1 MAFSLWPA
9 SSLVFLLTFCG
20 WLPQAISGA
29 AIDFNR
35 EIRPI
40 LSDACFPCHGPD
52 ASARKAG
59 LRLDLRAVAVQP
71 AESGEV
77 AIRPNQAAQS
87 ELVRRIFSED
97 RDEVMPPRKSHRS
110 ISLRQ
115 KELLRDWINQGAPYA
130 EHWSFLPPKPAA
142 LPAVK
147 RPDWPRNPL
156 DFFTLARMEAE
167 GMSPAPE
174 AAKSTLIRRVTL
186 DLTGLPATISEVRD
200 FLADSSDQAY
210 ERVVD
215 RLMATRDYAERRAQ
229 DWLDLARYADTRGFS
244 DDTARSI
251 WPYRDWV
258 IRALQRNQPFDQ
270 FTIEQ
275 LAGDL
280 LPQPTTDQLIAT
292 GFHRNAPQAKGQTY
306 PSEEYRLKSV
316 VDRVNTTATVWL
328 GLTMGCAECHDHKFD
343 PISQADFYGT
353 FAIFNQIEHS
363 GEGFAQGGPHLS
375 IPSPEQA
382 KQKAEA
388 QAKLVALQAS
398 KALLQTQPGKDALA
412 QSAEA
417 ISLEKEL
424 AALIKQINQVEKAG
438 IHFPVMRERSIA
450 RDTFIHLRGNFL
462 TRGAKVAPGIPGFL
476 RAGDAEA
483 PRNRLEYA
491 RWLVSGKNPLVARVV
506 VNRFWQSYFGF
517 GLVRTPGD
525 FGLQGEWPTHP
536 ELLDWLAS
544 EFVRSGW
551 DMKAVHRL
559 IVSSATYRQSAVRRP
574 EDALRDVQNRW
585 LSSMPRVRLP
595 AEQIR
600 DQALA
605 VSGLLKQT
613 SNPKSFFPPQ
623 PSNYWEDRDLPGK
636 WTISAGDELH
646 RKSLFIYW
654 RRMALHPTMELL
666 DAPSRASCTPRRNSA
681 NIPTQALVTLNDP
694 IFVEAAKAFA
704 QRILDVGLADDR
716 ARMDWAFQTCLSR
729 HPEPAERD
737 QFLAFLE
744 RQAKPSPTDLP
755 ALWASVA
762 TILLNLDETLTRP

>member
-417 ISLEKEL
+417 ISLEKEI

-559 IVSSATYRQSAVRRP
+559 IVTSATYRQSAVRRP

-636 WTISAGDELH
+636 WTISTGDELH

-694 IFVEAAKAFA
+694 IFVEAAKALA
-704 QRILDVGLADDR
+704 QRVLDAGLADDR

-729 HPEPAERD
+729 HPESAERD

>member
-1 MAFSLWPA
+1 MAFSLWSA

-388 QAKLVALQAS
+388 QAKLAALQAS

-483 PRNRLEYA
+483 PRNRLDYA

-704 QRILDVGLADDR
+704 QRILDAGLADDR

>member
-388 QAKLVALQAS
+388 QAKLAALQAS

-704 QRILDVGLADDR
+704 QRILDAGLADDR

>member
-1 MAFSLWPA
+1 MAFSVWPA
-9 SSLVFLLTFCG
+9 GPLVFLLTFCG
-20 WLPQAISGA
+20 CLPQTIRGA

-97 RDEVMPPRKSHRS
+97 RDEAMPPRKSHRS

-388 QAKLVALQAS
+388 QAKLAALQAS
-398 KALLQTQPGKDALA
+398 KALLQTQPGNDALA

-424 AALIKQINQVEKAG
+424 AALTKQIGQVDKASV
-438 IHFPVMRERSIA
+438 HFPVMRERSVA
-450 RDTFIHLRGNFL
+450 RDTFIHVRGNFL
-462 TRGAKVAPGIPGFL
+462 TRGAKVSPDIPGFL
-476 RAGDAEA
+476 RSVDAEA

-536 ELLDWLAS
+536 ELLDWLAC

-559 IVSSATYRQSAVRRP
+559 IVTSATYRQSAVRRP

-636 WTISAGDELH
+636 WTISTGDELH

-694 IFVEAAKAFA
+694 IFVEAAKALA
-704 QRILDVGLADDR
+704 QRVLDAGLADDR

-737 QFLAFLE
+737 QFLAFIE